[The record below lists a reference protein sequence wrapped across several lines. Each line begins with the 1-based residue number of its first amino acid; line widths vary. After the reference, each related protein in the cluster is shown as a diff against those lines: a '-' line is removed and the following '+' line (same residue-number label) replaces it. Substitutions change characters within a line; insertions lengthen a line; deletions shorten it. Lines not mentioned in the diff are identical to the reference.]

1 MIERLLNET
10 QGSMLD
16 TLIGPVVSSTEFLAS
31 YYEKQPLLSQ
41 PGDPERYSSLIS
53 IDQIDDML
61 SSTELPAR
69 ALQMARKEPPV
80 YREDF
85 SFEDGVIDRTGVL
98 NEYQNGATVILPQ
111 LQHRHPV
118 LKQFCM
124 ALEAELSCHVQTNIY
139 LTPPNNQGFASH
151 YDNHDV
157 FVLQVSGKK
166 RWRIYEKPLSN
177 PYRGEAFNRACH
189 KPGEIEQ
196 EFILEPGQCA
206 YIPRGWMHDAESL
219 NDEASLHITVGLITK
234 TWADLMLESLSE
246 FALRDEAFRESLPA
260 GFAREDL
267 VSHPALIEAMKTQ
280 FSDLVA
286 RFAAQANFDDT
297 FELFLQN
304 FLSTRDTTTRH
315 SLKSAFLPAS
325 PNDLFRRRQL
335 TQCAI
340 RDEGENLLL
349 VCAAGDLR
357 FDKKLETGL
366 DQMMS
371 GEKFSRQ
378 AFTGQHDVQACNR
391 ALDQLLAGGV
401 IERV

>member
-124 ALEAELSCHVQTNIY
+124 ALEAELSCHV
-139 LTPPNNQGFASH
+139 
-151 YDNHDV
+151 
-157 FVLQVSGKK
+157 
-166 RWRIYEKPLSN
+166 
-177 PYRGEAFNRACH
+177 
-189 KPGEIEQ
+189 
-196 EFILEPGQCA
+196 
-206 YIPRGWMHDAESL
+206 
-219 NDEASLHITVGLITK
+219 
-234 TWADLMLESLSE
+234 
-246 FALRDEAFRESLPA
+246 
-260 GFAREDL
+260 
-267 VSHPALIEAMKTQ
+267 
-280 FSDLVA
+280 
-286 RFAAQANFDDT
+286 
-297 FELFLQN
+297 
-304 FLSTRDTTTRH
+304 
-315 SLKSAFLPAS
+315 
-325 PNDLFRRRQL
+325 
-335 TQCAI
+335 
-340 RDEGENLLL
+340 
-349 VCAAGDLR
+349 
-357 FDKKLETGL
+357 
-366 DQMMS
+366 
-371 GEKFSRQ
+371 
-378 AFTGQHDVQACNR
+378 
-391 ALDQLLAGGV
+391 
-401 IERV
+401 